1 MTNKSANHLLRDLYR
16 DVPEDDR
23 RESTGETEEDY
34 RSSRTRKATEEDGL
48 PVDVIGKAGPAKD
61 GGRL

>member
-1 MTNKSANHLLRDLYR
+1 MQTTAVTNKSANHTLRGLYR

-34 RSSRTRKATEEDGL
+34 RNPRARKATQENGL
-48 PVDVIGKAGPAKD
+48 PADVIGKAIPV
-61 GGRL
+61 